1 MGRPS
6 KYNTHIKPYL
16 NEIKEWK
23 KNGATDEQICKS
35 LGVSMSVFYDA
46 KAKYSEFS
54 EIFRLGRELF
64 TADLK
69 GELAKL
75 AKKHVLTTRKIYTK
89 KDEDGKAITYT
100 EVTEKEVDA
109 SVTAINLLLKNNDE
123 NWADDPKSM
132 DLRKQELELKRMIA
146 EANNFDFAAME
157 GEK

>member
-54 EIFRLGRELF
+54 DIFKISRES
-64 TADLK
+64 LK
-69 GELAKL
+69 QELIGELIRL
-75 AKKHVLTTRKIYTK
+75 AKKHTLTTKKVYTK
-89 KDEDGKAITYT
+89 KEGENSVTYT
-100 EVTEKEVDA
+100 EITEKEVDA
-109 SVTAINLLLKNNDE
+109 SVTAINLWMKNNDE
-123 NWADDPKSM
+123 NWADDPKSIE
-132 DLRKQELELKRMIA
+132 LRKQELELKKMIA

-157 GEK
+157 GNK